1 MCGQGGNPIFS
12 AATQDASSFKKKKK
26 RARAVF
32 VWDEGTKNVYVEHMG
47 TESMPSESSAAS
59 NKLFILQQTG
69 FSRSKKM
76 VYLKSSAKRDFLSQ
90 ELI

>member
-1 MCGQGGNPIFS
+1 MDREGILFS
-12 AATQDASSFKKKKK
+12 QLLHKMPQASKKKKK

-76 VYLKSSAKRDFLSQ
+76 IYLKSSAKRDFLSQ